1 MPAEKEILQSLS
13 RIVDPD
19 FQKDIVSLGFV
30 KNVAVQGDAVSL
42 DIELTTPA
50 CPVKETFHSEAESI
64 LKGLGFHQVEVRMTS
79 RAPRQLQKSTRLQKV
94 RTILAVASCKGG
106 VGKSTTAALIARE
119 LARRGHPTG
128 LLDADIYGPS
138 VPSLF
143 GIQDPDLT
151 MTEDKL
157 LKPYLVSPNF
167 KVMSFGFLLGDSPAI
182 LRGPMVAG
190 YVQQLLH
197 QVDWGELDYL
207 VIDMPPGTG
216 DVQLTITQNVE
227 LSGAVIVT
235 THQALSLVDVAK
247 GILMFE
253 RVNVPILGLIENM
266 SYIEC
271 EKCGNRTY
279 PFGKPTASLQE
290 RFGVETL
297 AEFPI
302 TPDFSEKFLEANES
316 AVVSHA
322 VDRIARSLGK
332 RLLEPGSQPEIE
344 NAKDKITFRFA
355 DKKTVAVPPRKL
367 RLSCACAL
375 CVDERTGKKILQESQ
390 VPESIHALEVT
401 PIGNYAVGIR
411 WSDGHSSGIYPYKM
425 IREMS

>member
-1 MPAEKEILQSLS
+1 MPGEKEVLS
-13 RIVDPD
+13 ALSQIIDPD
-19 FQKDIVSLGFV
+19 FQKDIVALGFV
-30 KNVAVQGDAVSL
+30 KNVVIEKDKIRL

-50 CPVKETFHSEAESI
+50 CPVKETFHSEAERI
-64 LKGLGFHQVEVRMTS
+64 LRGLGFKEVAVQMTS
-79 RAPRQLQKSTRLQKV
+79 RPSKQIQKNHQLKKV
-94 RTILAVASCKGG
+94 GTILAVASCKGG
-106 VGKSTTAALIARE
+106 VGKSTMAALIARE
-119 LARRGHPTG
+119 LARRGHATG

-143 GIQDPDLT
+143 GIHDPDLS
-151 MTEDKL
+151 MTKDKL
-157 LKPYLVSPNF
+157 LKPHLVSPNF

-190 YVQQLLH
+190 YVQQLLN

-207 VIDMPPGTG
+207 IIDMPPGTG
-216 DVQLTITQNVE
+216 DIQLTITQNVE

-235 THQALSLVDVAK
+235 THQALSLVDVSK

-271 EKCGNRTY
+271 GKCGTRTY
-279 PFGKPTASLQE
+279 PFGKPTASLKE

-302 TPDFSEKFLEANES
+302 TSDFSENFLSVKENP
-316 AVVSHA
+316 VVAQA
-322 VDRIARSLGK
+322 VDQIARSLGK
-332 RLLEPGSQPEIE
+332 RLLEPSSRPEIDNQPERIS
-344 NAKDKITFRFA
+344 FRFP
-355 DKKTVAVPPRKL
+355 DGKSVAIPPRAL

-375 CVDERTGKKILQESQ
+375 CVDEKTGKKILKESQ
-390 VPESIHALEVT
+390 VPETITAQEVT

-411 WSDGHSSGIYPYKM
+411 WSDGHSSGIYPYKT
-425 IREMS
+425 IREMG